1 MKQMDRK
8 DLNEPLMTEEEYLD
22 RMESLKKEQPTVSE
36 VIEEIKRV
44 LKGSG
49 FRIEEATVHYGDII
63 EGLKLDIKR
72 IKRVI

>member
-1 MKQMDRK
+1 MDKK
-8 DLNEPLMTEEEYLD
+8 DLNEPLMTKEEYLD

-49 FRIEEATVHYGDII
+49 FEVKTATLDYGCMG
-63 EGLKLDIKR
+63 ESLRLDIKR
-72 IKRVI
+72 INYVR

>member
-1 MKQMDRK
+1 MNRR
-8 DLNEPLMTEEEYLD
+8 DLNEPLMTEDEMYKKIEEC
-22 RMESLKKEQPTVSE
+22 KAGKEQPTISE

-49 FRIEEATVHYGDII
+49 FKIEEATVHYGDII

-72 IKRVI
+72 IKRII